1 MKKNFINILN
11 IKQFKL
17 TLLIEGLLVGIFGGL
32 IIVGYRI
39 CLTNGSMWLQ
49 QIIKYCKHSIITI
62 ILWFIIL
69 VVIAYVV
76 SILLNKEPLISGSG
90 IPQLEGELAGK
101 IDAKWWRV
109 LINKF
114 TGGFLTNFC
123 GLALGREGPS
133 IQLGAMVGKGIG
145 KIFKRGKTEER
156 YLLTCGASAG
166 LAAAFHAPL
175 AGVMF
180 ALEEVHKHFSAPLLI
195 SVMASSVASDYVM
208 SSILGMDPVFS
219 FNLVGALPQKYYWM
233 VLVLGIILGLA
244 GAFYNR
250 ALLYVQNL
258 YNRQKQMS
266 TFNKLLIPFIISGIL
281 GFLIPQLLGS
291 GDTLVDL
298 LTEGKLTII
307 MIIFLLVGKFIFAIT
322 CFGSGAPGGIFFPL
336 LVIGCLIGGLFG
348 HGAVTY
354 LNLDPIYINN
364 FILLAMAGYFT
375 AIVRAPVTGII
386 LIFEMTGSLS
396 HLLSIT
402 IVTIVAYVVADLM
415 KSKPIYES
423 LLENLLKKR
432 NLPIPK
438 GVGEKVLLDFMIHVD
453 SYLDNHLIK
462 DIDWPNHCLIVALRR
477 DGQEFIP
484 HGDTYLKASD
494 NIIIM
499 CNKTDESYIY
509 DTISAF
515 TVEKTSN

>member
-1 MKKNFINILN
+1 MRKNIINILN
-11 IKQFKL
+11 VKQFKL
-17 TLLIEGLLVGIFGGL
+17 ILLLEGVLVGVLGGL
-32 IIVGYRI
+32 VIVGYRI
-39 CLTNGSMWLQ
+39 CLSNGTNWLK
-49 QIIKYCKHSIITI
+49 QILLYCKQSVFTI
-62 ILWFIIL
+62 ILWFVILII
-69 VVIAYVV
+69 IAYIV
-76 SILLNKEPLISGSG
+76 SKLLDAEPLISGSG

-114 TGGFLTNFC
+114 LGGFLTNFC

-145 KIFKRGKTEER
+145 KILKRGKTEER

-195 SVMASSVASDYVM
+195 SVMASSIAADYTM
-208 SSILGMDPVFS
+208 SNILGMDPVFS
-219 FNLVGALPQKYYWM
+219 FKVAKALPTNYYWM
-233 VLVLGIILGLA
+233 LLVLGVILGLA
-244 GAFYNR
+244 GAFYNK
-250 ALLYVQNL
+250 ALLYVQSL
-258 YNRQKQMS
+258 YNRFENLN
-266 TFNKLLIPFIISGIL
+266 TFQKLLIPFIISGIL
-281 GFLIPQLLGS
+281 GFIVPQILGS
-291 GDTLVDL
+291 GDVLVDL
-298 LTEGKLTII
+298 LTEGKLTAL
-307 MIIFLLVGKFIFAIT
+307 MILCLLAGKFIFAIT

-348 HGAVTY
+348 HGAVKY
-354 LNLDPIYINN
+354 LNLDTVYINN

-386 LIFEMTGSLS
+386 LIFEMTGSLN

-402 IVTIVAYVVADLM
+402 TVTIVSYIVADLM

-432 NLPIPK
+432 NLPTPK
-438 GVGEKVLLDFMIHVD
+438 GVGEKVLLDFMINVD
-453 SYLDNHLIK
+453 SQLDNHLIK
-462 DIDWPNHCLIVALRR
+462 DIDWPNHCLIVSLRR

-499 CNKTDESYIY
+499 CDKIDESYVY
-509 DTISAF
+509 DIVSSLTSEKIS
-515 TVEKTSN
+515 N